1 MPVATSLP
9 TMVCMP
15 QPARRSLYASVR
27 RVLHTDPSEA
37 PDTEVHPAVD
47 DTMVIRA
54 LDLAMRIGESM
65 FAVGASAHEVT
76 LAITRVAAAYG
87 LKGVHVDVT
96 YTSITLS
103 YQPSGDGWPHTLL
116 RAVRVAAPDHTK
128 LQRMQAL
135 LVAVDD
141 GMDLDEA
148 RTAFR
153 AIRRVPFRYRQ
164 PVVVVARALLA
175 VGASILSGGSAV
187 LVGLTFVAALGAAAT
202 QSGLARLRVP
212 SFFSQIAGAF
222 VTTVVAVVV
231 SALAAADVEPFA
243 GVQPAIIVASG
254 IVLMLS
260 GLTVVGAAQDAI
272 DGFALTAAGRILDL
286 TLQTL
291 GLVVGILAGLELG
304 SVLGFRMTLPDGPSP
319 LGPLPNQ
326 VGGAVIIAVAVALF
340 NGAGARIVAV
350 SAVLGTVTALSH
362 AVVLTSDLHEAAASG
377 IAALLASFVGVF
389 IAHNLHVPSVA
400 VTTAAI
406 VPLVPGGAVFYGLL
420 GMVHADPAS
429 AAGGGTASLVL
440 AASVGV
446 GLAAG
451 ASLGIYLGTPVRAT
465 LAGVARSRA
474 RVRR

>member
-1 MPVATSLP
+1 ME
-9 TMVCMP
+9 CMT
-15 QPARRSLYASVR
+15 QPPRRSLYSSVR
-27 RVLHTDPSEA
+27 RVLHADPSEA
-37 PDTEVHPAVD
+37 PDTEVQPAVD
-47 DTMVIRA
+47 DTMVLRA

-76 LAITRVAAAYG
+76 LAITRVAHAYG
-87 LKGVHVDVT
+87 LRSVHVDVT

-103 YQPSGDGWPHTLL
+103 YHRSGEGWPHTLL
-116 RAVRVAAPDHTK
+116 RVVRVSAPDHTK
-128 LQRMQAL
+128 LQRLQAL
-135 LVAVDD
+135 LVDIDEGKA
-141 GMDLDEA
+141 LDEA

-153 AIRRVPFRYRQ
+153 VIRRVPFRYRQ

-175 VGASILSGGSAV
+175 VGVSILAGGSAV
-187 LVGLTFVAALGAAAT
+187 VVGLTFVAALAAAAT

-222 VTTVVAVVV
+222 VTTAVAVAV
-231 SALAAADVEPFA
+231 SALAAAGVEPFA
-243 GVQPAIIVASG
+243 GVLPSIIVASG

-272 DGFALTAAGRILDL
+272 DGFALTAAGRILDV

-304 SVLGFRMTLPDGPSP
+304 SVLGFRMTLPDGPPP

-326 VGGAVIIAVAVALF
+326 LAGAVIVAVAVALF
-340 NGAGARIVAV
+340 NGAGARILAV
-350 SAVLGTVTALSH
+350 SAVLGAVAALGHTVA
-362 AVVLTSDLHEAAASG
+362 LTSHLHEAAASG
-377 IAALLASFVGVF
+377 VAALLASFAGVLV
-389 IAHNLHVPSVA
+389 AHRLHVPSVA

-429 AAGGGTASLVL
+429 AGGGTSFLVL

-465 LAGVARSRA
+465 LASVARSRA
-474 RVRR
+474 RVRH

>member
-1 MPVATSLP
+1 M
-9 TMVCMP
+9 
-15 QPARRSLYASVR
+15 RKI
-27 RVLHTDPSEA
+27 LHTDPSEA
-37 PDTEVHPAVD
+37 PATEVHPAVD

-76 LAITRVAAAYG
+76 LAITRVAGAYG
-87 LKGVHVDVT
+87 LRGVHVDVT
-96 YTSITLS
+96 YTSIALS
-103 YQPSGDGWPHTLL
+103 YHPSGEDWPHTLL
-116 RAVRVAAPDHTK
+116 RVVRVAAPDHTK
-128 LQRMQAL
+128 LQRLQAL
-135 LVAVDD
+135 LVAVDE
-141 GMDLDEA
+141 GLDLDEA
-148 RTAFR
+148 RIAFR

-175 VGASILSGGSAV
+175 VGAGILAGGTAV
-187 LVGLTFVAALGAAAT
+187 AVALTFIAALGAAAT

-222 VTTVVAVVV
+222 VITVVAVAV
-231 SALAAADVEPFA
+231 SALGTAGIEPFV
-243 GVQPAIIVASG
+243 GVRPSIIVAAG
-254 IVLMLS
+254 IILMLS

-291 GLVVGILAGLELG
+291 GLVVGILAGLEVG
-304 SVLGFRMTLPDGPSP
+304 SVLGFQMALLDDSPP

-326 VGGAVIIAVAVALF
+326 VAGAVIIAVAVALF

-362 AVVLTSDLHEAAASG
+362 AMVLTSDLHEAAASG
-377 IAALLASFVGVF
+377 IAALLASFVGVL

-420 GMVHADPAS
+420 GMVQADPA
-429 AAGGGTASLVL
+429 AGAGGGAASLVL
-440 AASVGV
+440 AASIGI

>member
-1 MPVATSLP
+1 MT
-9 TMVCMP
+9 
-15 QPARRSLYASVR
+15 QPPRRSLYTSVR
-27 RVLHTDPSEA
+27 KALHADPSQA
-37 PDTEVHPAVD
+37 PDTEVQPAVD
-47 DTMVIRA
+47 DAMVLRA

-76 LAITRVAAAYG
+76 LAITRVAHAYG
-87 LKGVHVDVT
+87 LQGVHVDVT

-103 YQPSGDGWPHTLL
+103 YHRGGEGWPHTLL
-116 RAVRVAAPDHTK
+116 RVVRVSAPDHTK
-128 LQRMQAL
+128 LQRLQAL
-135 LVAVDD
+135 LVDID
-141 GMDLDEA
+141 EGMGLDEA

-153 AIRRVPFRYRQ
+153 VIRRVPFRYRQ
-164 PVVVVARALLA
+164 PVVVAARALLA
-175 VGASILSGGSAV
+175 VGASILAGGSAV
-187 LVGLTFVAALGAAAT
+187 VVVLTFVAALGAAAT

-222 VTTVVAVVV
+222 VTTVVAVAV

-243 GVQPAIIVASG
+243 GVLPSIIVASG

-272 DGFALTAAGRILDL
+272 DGFALTAAGRILDV

-304 SVLGFRMTLPDGPSP
+304 SVLGYQMTLPDGPPP

-326 VGGAVIIAVAVALF
+326 LAGAVIVAVAVALF
-340 NGAGARIVAV
+340 NGAGTRILAV
-350 SAVLGTVTALSH
+350 SAVLGAVAALGH
-362 AVVLTSDLHEAAASG
+362 VVGLTSHLHEAAASG
-377 IAALLASFVGVF
+377 VAALLASFAGVLV
-389 IAHNLHVPSVA
+389 AHRLHVPSVA

-429 AAGGGTASLVL
+429 TGGGASSLVL

-465 LAGVARSRA
+465 LASVARSRA
-474 RVRR
+474 RVRH

>member
-1 MPVATSLP
+1 ME
-9 TMVCMP
+9 TMH
-15 QPARRSLYASVR
+15 QPARRSLYSSVR
-27 RVLHTDPSEA
+27 RVLHADPSA
-37 PDTEVHPAVD
+37 VPDTEVQPAVD
-47 DTMVIRA
+47 DAMVLRA

-76 LAITRVAAAYG
+76 LAITRVAGAYG
-87 LKGVHVDVT
+87 LRGVHVDVT
-96 YTSITLS
+96 YTSIALS
-103 YQPSGDGWPHTLL
+103 YQRSGEGWPHTLL
-116 RAVRVAAPDHTK
+116 RVVRVAAPDHMK
-128 LQRMQAL
+128 LQRLQAL
-135 LVAVDD
+135 LVDID
-141 GMDLDEA
+141 EGMGLDEA

-153 AIRRVPFRYRQ
+153 VIRRVPFRYRQ
-164 PVVVVARALLA
+164 SVVVVARALLA
-175 VGASILSGGSAV
+175 VGAGILAGGTAV
-187 LVGLTFVAALGAAAT
+187 AVGLTFVAALGAAAT

-222 VTTVVAVVV
+222 VITIVAVAV
-231 SALAAADVEPFA
+231 SALAGAGIEPFV
-243 GVQPAIIVASG
+243 GVRPSIIVAAG
-254 IVLMLS
+254 IILMLS

-272 DGFALTAAGRILDL
+272 DGFALTAGGRILDL

-304 SVLGFRMTLPDGPSP
+304 SVLGFRMALPDGPPP
-319 LGPLPNQ
+319 LGPLPTQ
-326 VGGAVIIAVAVALF
+326 IAGAVIIAVAVALF
-340 NGAGARIVAV
+340 NGAGARIIAV
-350 SAVLGTVTALSH
+350 SAVLGSIAALGH
-362 AVVLTSDLHEAAASG
+362 AAASASDLHEAAASG
-377 IAALLASFVGVF
+377 MAALLASFVGVL

-429 AAGGGTASLVL
+429 GAAGGTGSLVL